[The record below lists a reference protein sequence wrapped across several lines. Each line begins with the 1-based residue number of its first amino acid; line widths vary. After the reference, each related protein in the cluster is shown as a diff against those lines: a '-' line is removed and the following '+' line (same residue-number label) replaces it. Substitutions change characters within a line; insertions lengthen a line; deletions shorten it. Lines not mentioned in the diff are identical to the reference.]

1 MADIPDGAERRST
14 MASRHREFRF
24 EPSVKFFSVQQAET
38 DHGRRHE
45 RVLTSHP
52 PHYGTSPTHVT
63 AAPLPL
69 IDQLIARRPR
79 IPVTLVLIALNLAVF
94 VAMLAGGA
102 GLWHSQN
109 GVQLAWGA
117 NFGPATKDGQWW
129 RLGSAM
135 FLHFGLLHLGM
146 NMLSLADGG
155 RLVERMFGP
164 LRFIV
169 LYVVSGLA
177 GNLLSL
183 MVQGDRAVSGGA
195 SGAIFG
201 VYGALLAFLWQQ
213 RTTLDRGEFLRLF
226 WGAGLFAAITI
237 VLGLNIE
244 GIDNGAHIGGFI
256 AGLLAGAAMVRP
268 LDATTVLGRY
278 RHPLASHGQWMAGS
292 ALVVMLGVLVV
303 AIPAPRYRWSEE
315 LMVRDEIRDFIGED
329 RKLINRWNTLIGDAQ
344 RSGASFDELAGRIE
358 DEVAE
363 PYQQSFEDLSE
374 LRLSGS
380 APSAPTLNA
389 LRQYAEARRDASRAL
404 VEGLRAHDTDAVR
417 DALEAARRA
426 GNSRAGAARTPA
438 QR

>member
-1 MADIPDGAERRST
+1 M
-14 MASRHREFRF
+14 
-24 EPSVKFFSVQQAET
+24 
-38 DHGRRHE
+38 
-45 RVLTSHP
+45 
-52 PHYGTSPTHVT
+52 T

-69 IDQLIARRPR
+69 IDQLTARRPR
-79 IPVTLVLIALNLAVF
+79 IPVTFVLIALNLAVF
-94 VAMLAGGA
+94 AAMLAGGA

-146 NMLSLADGG
+146 NMASLFDGG

-164 LRFIV
+164 LRFAAIYV
-169 LYVVSGLA
+169 LSGLT

-183 MVQGDRAVSGGA
+183 IAQGDRAVSGGA

-213 RTTLDRGEFLRLF
+213 RDTLERREFVRLF

-237 VLGLNIE
+237 VLGLNIP

-256 AGLLAGAAMVRP
+256 AGLLAGAALVRP
-268 LDATTVLGRY
+268 LDADTLLGRY
-278 RHPLASHGQWMAGS
+278 RQPLASHGQWLAGS
-292 ALVVMLGVLVV
+292 ALVALIAVLII

-315 LMVRDEIRDFIGED
+315 VMARGEISDFIGQD
-329 RKLINRWNTLIGDAQ
+329 RQLVRRWQTLIGDAQ
-344 RSGASFDELAGRIE
+344 RTGASFDELAGRIE
-358 DEVAE
+358 SEIAA
-363 PYQQSFEDLSE
+363 PYQQGFDDLSE
-374 LRLSGS
+374 LQLSPS
-380 APSAPTLNA
+380 APSAPTLSA

-404 VEGLRAHDTDAVR
+404 VDGLRAHDMAAVR
-417 DALEAARRA
+417 DALEAA
-426 GNSRAGAARTPA
+426 SRAGSAPPSPLPTRPA
-438 QR
+438 PPRNR

>member
-1 MADIPDGAERRST
+1 M
-14 MASRHREFRF
+14 
-24 EPSVKFFSVQQAET
+24 
-38 DHGRRHE
+38 
-45 RVLTSHP
+45 
-52 PHYGTSPTHVT
+52 T

-69 IDQLIARRPR
+69 IDQLTARRPR
-79 IPVTLVLIALNLAVF
+79 IPVTVVLIALNLAVF
-94 VAMLAGGA
+94 AAMLAGGA

-146 NMLSLADGG
+146 NMASLFDGG

-164 LRFIV
+164 LRFAAIYV
-169 LYVVSGLA
+169 LSGLT

-183 MVQGDRAVSGGA
+183 IAQGDRAVSGGA

-213 RTTLDRGEFLRLF
+213 RDTLERREFVRLF

-237 VLGLNIE
+237 VLGLNIP

-256 AGLLAGAAMVRP
+256 AGLLAGAALVRP
-268 LDATTVLGRY
+268 LDADTLLGRY
-278 RHPLASHGQWMAGS
+278 RQPLASHGQWLAGS
-292 ALVVMLGVLVV
+292 ALVALIAVLII

-315 LMVRDEIRDFIGED
+315 VMARGEISDFIGQD
-329 RKLINRWNTLIGDAQ
+329 RQLVRRWQTLIGDAQ
-344 RSGASFDELAGRIE
+344 RTGASFDELAGRIE
-358 DEVAE
+358 SEIAT
-363 PYQQSFEDLSE
+363 PYQQGFDDLSE
-374 LRLSGS
+374 LQLSPS
-380 APSAPTLNA
+380 APSAPTLSA

-404 VEGLRAHDTDAVR
+404 VDGLRAHDMAAVR
-417 DALEAARRA
+417 DALEAA
-426 GNSRAGAARTPA
+426 SRAGSAPPSPLPTRPA
-438 QR
+438 PPRNR

>member
-1 MADIPDGAERRST
+1 M
-14 MASRHREFRF
+14 
-24 EPSVKFFSVQQAET
+24 
-38 DHGRRHE
+38 
-45 RVLTSHP
+45 
-52 PHYGTSPTHVT
+52 T

-69 IDQLIARRPR
+69 IDQLTTRRPR
-79 IPVTLVLIALNLAVF
+79 IPVTVVLIALNLAVF
-94 VAMLAGGA
+94 AAMLAGGA

-146 NMLSLADGG
+146 NMASLFDGG

-164 LRFIV
+164 LRFLAIYV
-169 LYVVSGLA
+169 LSGLT

-183 MVQGDRAVSGGA
+183 IVQGDRAVSGGA

-213 RTTLDRGEFLRLF
+213 RDTLDRREFVRLF

-237 VLGLNIE
+237 VLGLNIP

-256 AGLLAGAAMVRP
+256 SGLLAGAALVRP
-268 LDATTVLGRY
+268 LDADSLLGRY
-278 RHPLASHGQWMAGS
+278 RQPLASHGQWLAGG
-292 ALVVMLGVLVV
+292 ALALLIAVLIV

-315 LMVRDEIRDFIGED
+315 LMARNEISDFIGQD
-329 RKLINRWNTLIGDAQ
+329 RQLVRRWQALIGDAQ
-344 RSGASFDELAGRIE
+344 RGGASFDELAGRIE
-358 DEVAE
+358 NEIAA
-363 PYQQSFEDLSE
+363 PYQQGFDDLSE
-374 LRLSGS
+374 LQLSPS
-380 APSAPTLNA
+380 APSAPTLSA

-404 VEGLRAHDTDAVR
+404 VDGLRAHDMAAVR
-417 DALEAARRA
+417 DALEAA
-426 GNSRAGAARTPA
+426 SRAGSPAPQSPSPHTPAARP
-438 QR
+438 R